1 MEQEIQTVRE
11 RLAASDEQ
19 PLAMVQ
25 SFGCQL
31 NMTDGEKLKWLLLSM
46 GYGLTEEPEQADLI
60 LLNTCAVREHAEDRV
75 FGHLG
80 QLKPYKQKKPGLIIG
95 LCGCMTAEEPVR
107 EKLKASYPY
116 VNLVVGT
123 GALERLPAM
132 LLEILEGK
140 KHSVDATVQ
149 SAPSE
154 ELSQVRSCSFKAS
167 VPIMYGCNNFCTYC
181 IVPYVRGRER
191 SRDPK
196 VIEQQVRELV
206 SQGCKEIFLLG
217 QNVNS
222 YGKDLP
228 DGIRFPE
235 LLRRL
240 DAIEGEYWIR
250 FMSSHPKDATPEL
263 IDVIC
268 DSRHVEKHLHLPV
281 QSGSDSILHAMNRCY
296 SVEKYLETVRY
307 ARSRVP
313 DFALTT
319 DIIVGFPNETD
330 EEFSATLGLLEQVG
344 YDNVYSFIYSPRS
357 GTKAA
362 QIADHTPAQVKT
374 ARMQQLLAQQ
384 RETSTRLYR
393 RFLGRTMQVLF
404 EGVSR
409 KGAPWLTGKS
419 TEGVIVEA
427 KGDPSRIGTFA
438 DVHIEE
444 TKNWAVLGTI
454 LD

>member
-1 MEQEIQTVRE
+1 MEQEIQAVRE

-132 LLEILEGK
+132 LLEILGGK

-167 VPIMYGCNNFCTYC
+167 LPIMYGCNNFCTYC

-196 VIEQQVRELV
+196 IIEQQVRELV

-268 DSRHVEKHLHLPV
+268 NSRHVEKHLHLPV

-296 SVEKYLETVRY
+296 TVKKYLETVRY

-409 KGAPWLTGKS
+409 KGEPWLTGKS

>member
-46 GYGLTEEPEQADLI
+46 GYGLTEKPEQADLI

-132 LLEILEGK
+132 LLEILDGK

-154 ELSQVRSCSFKAS
+154 GLSQVRSCSFKAS

-222 YGKDLP
+222 YGKDLS

-409 KGAPWLTGKS
+409 KGEPWLTGKS

>member
-1 MEQEIQTVRE
+1 MEQEIQAVRE

-132 LLEILEGK
+132 LLEILGGK

-296 SVEKYLETVRY
+296 TVEKYLETVRY

-362 QIADHTPAQVKT
+362 QIVDHTPAQVKT

>member
-132 LLEILEGK
+132 LLEILGGK

-196 VIEQQVRELV
+196 IIEQQVREMV

-268 DSRHVEKHLHLPV
+268 GSRHVEKHLHLPV

-296 SVEKYLETVRY
+296 TVKKYLETVRY

-384 RETSTRLYR
+384 RETSTKLYR

-409 KGAPWLTGKS
+409 KGEPWLTGKS

>member
-1 MEQEIQTVRE
+1 MEQEIQAVRE

-132 LLEILEGK
+132 LLEILDGK

-296 SVEKYLETVRY
+296 TVEKYLETVRY

>member
-268 DSRHVEKHLHLPV
+268 NSRHVEKHLHLPV

-296 SVEKYLETVRY
+296 TVKKYLETVRY

-427 KGDPSRIGTFA
+427 KGDPTRIGTFA

>member
-132 LLEILEGK
+132 LLEILGGK

-296 SVEKYLETVRY
+296 TVEKYLETVRY

-384 RETSTRLYR
+384 RETSTKLYR

-409 KGAPWLTGKS
+409 KGEPWLTGKS

>member
-206 SQGCKEIFLLG
+206 SQGCKEILLLG

-222 YGKDLP
+222 YGKDLS

-362 QIADHTPAQVKT
+362 QIVDHTPAQVKT
-374 ARMQQLLAQQ
+374 ARMQQLLVQQ

-393 RFLGRTMQVLF
+393 RFLGRTMQVLL

>member
-1 MEQEIQTVRE
+1 MEQEIQAVRE

-132 LLEILEGK
+132 LLEILDGK

-154 ELSQVRSCSFKAS
+154 GLSQVRSCSFKAS

-222 YGKDLP
+222 YGKDLS

-419 TEGVIVEA
+419 TEGVIVDA

>member
-1 MEQEIQTVRE
+1 MEQEIQAVRE

-132 LLEILEGK
+132 LLEILDGK

-154 ELSQVRSCSFKAS
+154 GLSQVRSCSFKAS

-222 YGKDLP
+222 YGKDLS

-240 DAIEGEYWIR
+240 DAIEGEYWLR

-296 SVEKYLETVRY
+296 TVEKYLETVRY

-427 KGDPSRIGTFA
+427 KGDPTRIGTFA

>member
-132 LLEILEGK
+132 LLEILGGK

-196 VIEQQVRELV
+196 IIEQQVRELV

-296 SVEKYLETVRY
+296 TVKKYLETVRY

-409 KGAPWLTGKS
+409 KGEPWLTGKS

-427 KGDPSRIGTFA
+427 KGDPTRIGTFA

>member
-167 VPIMYGCNNFCTYC
+167 VPIMYGCNNVCTYC

-206 SQGCKEIFLLG
+206 SQGCKEILLLG

-222 YGKDLP
+222 YGKDLS

-427 KGDPSRIGTFA
+427 KGDPTRIGTFA

>member
-132 LLEILEGK
+132 LLEILGGK

-196 VIEQQVRELV
+196 IIERQGRELV

-268 DSRHVEKHLHLPV
+268 NSRHVEKHLHLPV

-296 SVEKYLETVRY
+296 TVKKYLETVRY

-344 YDNVYSFIYSPRS
+344 FDNVYSFIYSPRS

-374 ARMQQLLAQQ
+374 VRMQQLLAQQ

-409 KGAPWLTGKS
+409 KGEPWLTGKS

>member
-132 LLEILEGK
+132 LLEILGGK

-196 VIEQQVRELV
+196 IIEQQVRELV

-268 DSRHVEKHLHLPV
+268 NSRHVEKHLHLPV

-296 SVEKYLETVRY
+296 TVEKYLETVRY

-384 RETSTRLYR
+384 RETSTKLYR

-409 KGAPWLTGKS
+409 KGEPWLTGKS

-427 KGDPSRIGTFA
+427 KGDLSRIGTFA

>member
-132 LLEILEGK
+132 LLEILGGE

-154 ELSQVRSCSFKAS
+154 GLSQVRSCSFKAS

-296 SVEKYLETVRY
+296 TVKKYLETVRY

-374 ARMQQLLAQQ
+374 ALMQQLLAQQ
-384 RETSTRLYR
+384 RETSTKLYR

-409 KGAPWLTGKS
+409 KGEPWLTGKS

>member
-132 LLEILEGK
+132 LLEILGGK

-196 VIEQQVRELV
+196 IIEQQVREMV

-268 DSRHVEKHLHLPV
+268 GSRHVEKHLHLPV

-296 SVEKYLETVRY
+296 TVKKYLETVRY

-409 KGAPWLTGKS
+409 KGEPWLTGKS

>member
-132 LLEILEGK
+132 LLEILGGK

-196 VIEQQVRELV
+196 IIERQVRELV

-268 DSRHVEKHLHLPV
+268 NSRHVEKHLHLPV

-296 SVEKYLETVRY
+296 TVKKYLETVRY

-427 KGDPSRIGTFA
+427 KGDPTRIGTFA

>member
-19 PLAMVQ
+19 PPAMVQ

-206 SQGCKEIFLLG
+206 SQGCKEILLLG

-222 YGKDLP
+222 YGKDLS

-427 KGDPSRIGTFA
+427 KGDPTRIGTFA

>member
-1 MEQEIQTVRE
+1 MKQEIQTVRE

-132 LLEILEGK
+132 LLEILGGK

-196 VIEQQVRELV
+196 IIERQVRELV

-296 SVEKYLETVRY
+296 TVKKYLETVRY

-409 KGAPWLTGKS
+409 KGEPWLTGKS

>member
-132 LLEILEGK
+132 LLEILDGK

-154 ELSQVRSCSFKAS
+154 GLSQVRSCSFKAS

-222 YGKDLP
+222 YGKDLS

>member
-1 MEQEIQTVRE
+1 MEQEIRAVRE
-11 RLAASDEQ
+11 RLAASEAQ

-95 LCGCMTAEEPVR
+95 LCGCMTAEETVR

-140 KHSVDATVQ
+140 KHSVDPPVQ

-154 ELSQVRSCSFKAS
+154 ELSQVRSCAFKAS

-196 VIEQQVRELV
+196 IIEKQVRELV
-206 SQGCKEIFLLG
+206 AQGCKEIFLLG

-228 DGIRFPE
+228 EGIRFPE

-240 DAIEGEYWIR
+240 DAIEGDFWIR

-268 DSRHVEKHLHLPV
+268 GSRHIEKHLHLPV
-281 QSGSDSILHAMNRCY
+281 QSGNDTVLRAMNRCY
-296 SVEKYLETVRY
+296 TVEKYLETVRY

-330 EEFSATLGLLEQVG
+330 EEFSDTLGLLEQVG
-344 YDNVYSFIYSPRS
+344 YDNVYAFIYSPRS

-362 QIADHTPAQVKT
+362 QIQDHTPAQVKT
-374 ARMQQLLAQQ
+374 ERMQRLLSQQ

-393 RFLGRTMQVLF
+393 RFLGRTMRVLF
-404 EGVSR
+404 EGISR
-409 KGAPWLTGKS
+409 KGEPWLTGKS
-419 TEGVIVEA
+419 SEGVIVEA

>member
-11 RLAASDEQ
+11 RLATSDEQ

-132 LLEILEGK
+132 LLEILGGK

-196 VIEQQVRELV
+196 IIERQVRELV

-268 DSRHVEKHLHLPV
+268 NSRHVEKHLHLPV

-296 SVEKYLETVRY
+296 TVKKYLETVRY

-409 KGAPWLTGKS
+409 KGEPWLTGKS

>member
-132 LLEILEGK
+132 LLEILGGK

-196 VIEQQVRELV
+196 IIEQQVRELV

-268 DSRHVEKHLHLPV
+268 NSRHVEKHLHLPV

-296 SVEKYLETVRY
+296 TVEKYLETVRY

-384 RETSTRLYR
+384 RETSTKLYR

-409 KGAPWLTGKS
+409 KGEPWLTGKS

-427 KGDPSRIGTFA
+427 KGGPSRIGTFA

>member
-1 MEQEIQTVRE
+1 MEQEIQAVRE

-80 QLKPYKQKKPGLIIG
+80 QLKPYKQKKPGLIVG

-154 ELSQVRSCSFKAS
+154 ELSQVRSCSFKES

-268 DSRHVEKHLHLPV
+268 NSRHVEKHLHLPV

-296 SVEKYLETVRY
+296 TVKKYLETVRY

>member
-1 MEQEIQTVRE
+1 MEQEIQAVRE

-107 EKLKASYPY
+107 EKLRASYPY

-132 LLEILEGK
+132 LLEILDGK

-154 ELSQVRSCSFKAS
+154 ELSQVRSCPFKAS

-222 YGKDLP
+222 YGKDLS

-296 SVEKYLETVRY
+296 TVEKYLETVQY

>member
-1 MEQEIQTVRE
+1 MEQEIQAVRE

-132 LLEILEGK
+132 LLEILDGK

-154 ELSQVRSCSFKAS
+154 GLSQVRSCSFKAS

-222 YGKDLP
+222 YGKDLS

-296 SVEKYLETVRY
+296 TVEKYLETVRY

-362 QIADHTPAQVKT
+362 QISDHTPAQVKT

-409 KGAPWLTGKS
+409 KGAPWFTGKS

>member
-1 MEQEIQTVRE
+1 MEQEIQAVRE
-11 RLAASDEQ
+11 RLVASDEQ
-19 PLAMVQ
+19 PLALVQ

-132 LLEILEGK
+132 LLEILGGK

-196 VIEQQVRELV
+196 IIEQQVRELV

-222 YGKDLP
+222 YGKDLS

-268 DSRHVEKHLHLPV
+268 NSRHVEKHLHLPV

-296 SVEKYLETVRY
+296 TVEKYLETVRY

-409 KGAPWLTGKS
+409 KGEPWLTGKS

>member
-1 MEQEIQTVRE
+1 MEQEIQAVRE

-132 LLEILEGK
+132 LLEILGGK

-296 SVEKYLETVRY
+296 TVKKYLETVRY

-362 QIADHTPAQVKT
+362 QISDHTPAQVKT

-409 KGAPWLTGKS
+409 KGEPWLTGKS

>member
-1 MEQEIQTVRE
+1 MEQEIQAVRE

-132 LLEILEGK
+132 LLEILDGK

-154 ELSQVRSCSFKAS
+154 GLSQVRSCSFKAS

-222 YGKDLP
+222 YGKDLS
-228 DGIRFPE
+228 DGICFPE

-427 KGDPSRIGTFA
+427 KGDPTRIGTFA

>member
-1 MEQEIQTVRE
+1 MEQEIQAVRE

-46 GYGLTEEPEQADLI
+46 GYGLTEEPEQAGLI

-80 QLKPYKQKKPGLIIG
+80 QLKPYKQKNPGLIIG

-123 GALERLPAM
+123 GALERMPAM
-132 LLEILEGK
+132 LLEILDGK

-154 ELSQVRSCSFKAS
+154 GLSQVRSCSFKAS

-222 YGKDLP
+222 YGKDLS

>member
-1 MEQEIQTVRE
+1 MEQEIQAVRE

-132 LLEILEGK
+132 LLEILGGK

-196 VIEQQVRELV
+196 IIEQQVRELV

-268 DSRHVEKHLHLPV
+268 NSRHVEKHLHLPV

-296 SVEKYLETVRY
+296 TVKKYLETVRY

-427 KGDPSRIGTFA
+427 KGDPTRIGTFA